1 MNQKCS
7 QNSNE
12 REIKEN
18 FVEFIKEVK
27 TKIDAWFENESDV
40 RLEIQVEKSY
50 LNVSRYDPL
59 VARTSM
65 ALLKKLQHEK
75 AMINVQNRR
84 ADNECLKWSLQI
96 NGVLSR
102 AEGRNPLRT
111 TINYAGICFP
121 TPMKDLEKL
130 GVQHDN
136 IAINFFWL
144 AKRQTDCVQNKRKS
158 NSCATN

>member
-1 MNQKCS
+1 MINTTKMNQECS

-18 FVEFIKEVK
+18 FVESIKEVK

-65 ALLKKLQHEK
+65 PLLKKLQHEK

-84 ADNECLKWSLQI
+84 PDNECLKWSLQM
-96 NGVLSR
+96 
-102 AEGRNPLRT
+102 AF
-111 TINYAGICFP
+111 FP
-121 TPMKDLEKL
+121 APKEEI
-130 GVQHDN
+130 H
-136 IAINFFWL
+136 
-144 AKRQTDCVQNKRKS
+144 
-158 NSCATN
+158 

>member
-1 MNQKCS
+1 MLINITKMNQKCS

-27 TKIDAWFENESDV
+27 TKIDAWFENESDL

-65 ALLKKLQHEK
+65 PLLKKLQHEK

-84 ADNECLKWSLQI
+84 ADNECLKWSLQM
-96 NGVLSR
+96 
-102 AEGRNPLRT
+102 AF
-111 TINYAGICFP
+111 FP
-121 TPMKDLEKL
+121 APKEEI
-130 GVQHDN
+130 H
-136 IAINFFWL
+136 
-144 AKRQTDCVQNKRKS
+144 
-158 NSCATN
+158 